1 MKNIACFDVGGTFIK
16 YALINEEGNIIF
28 KDKMVTPKKRCNE
41 TIPREMVRI
50 IKSFQMG
57 HNVDK
62 VGIST
67 AGQVDSKKGEI
78 VFASGNLPN
87 YTGTKLSE
95 YIKNDLGLDT
105 FVENDVNAAAIG
117 EMWKGAG
124 QDKENFV
131 CVTLGTGI
139 GGAII
144 INGRLYKGAA
154 GGAGEVGHTILNEH
168 GEKCNCGGSGCYE
181 RYASTSSFIRQYKER
196 AILEKIHVDKD
207 IDGER
212 IMKLVHNGDAIAL
225 EVYDNFLNHVVS
237 GLIGITYVLDP
248 GTIIIGGGISAE
260 GEEFF
265 KALNYK
271 FKNEAMSSYVNHTK
285 IIPATLQNDAGVYG
299 ACYIALNEM
308 L

>member
-16 YALINEEGNIIF
+16 YALINEEGNIIY
-28 KDKMVTPKKRCNE
+28 KDKMATPKEKCNE

-50 IKSFQMG
+50 IKSFQKG

-67 AGQVDSKKGEI
+67 AGQVDSKRGEI

-95 YIKNDLGLDT
+95 YIKNILGLDT

-124 QDKENFV
+124 KGQKNFV

-144 INGRLYKGAA
+144 INGKLYKGSA
-154 GGAGEVGHTILNEH
+154 GGAGEVGHTILNEE
-168 GEKCNCGGSGCYE
+168 GEKCNCGGNGCYE

-196 AILEKIHVDKD
+196 ALLEKIDVDKD
-207 IDGER
+207 MNGEK
-212 IMKLVHNGDAIAL
+212 IMKLVHNGDTIAL
-225 EVYDNFLNHVVS
+225 DVYDNFLNHVINGLVS
-237 GLIGITYVLDP
+237 ITYVLDP

-271 FKNEAMSSYVNHTK
+271 FKNKVMSSYGSYTK
-285 IIPATLQNDAGVYG
+285 IIPAALQNDAGVYG

>member
-16 YALINEEGNIIF
+16 YALINEEGSIIF
-28 KDKMVTPKKRCNE
+28 KDKVASPKENCNE
-41 TIPREMVRI
+41 TIPREMVKI
-50 IKSFQMG
+50 IKRFQEG

-95 YIKNDLGLDT
+95 YIKNALGLDT

-124 QDKENFV
+124 KGQKNFA

-144 INGRLYKGAA
+144 INGKLYKGSA
-154 GGAGEVGHTILNEH
+154 GGAGEVGHTILNEE
-168 GEKCNCGGSGCYE
+168 GEKCNCGGNGCYE
-181 RYASTSSFIRQYKER
+181 RYASTSSLIRQYKER
-196 AILEKIHVDKD
+196 ALLEKIDVDKD
-207 IDGER
+207 INGEK
-212 IMKLVHNGDAIAL
+212 IMKLVHNGDTIAL
-225 EVYDNFLNHVVS
+225 NVYDNFLNHVVN
-237 GLIGITYVLDP
+237 GLVSITYVLDP

-271 FKNEAMSSYVNHTK
+271 FKNKVMSSYGSYTK
-285 IIPATLQNDAGVYG
+285 IIPAALQNDAGVYG